1 MSKKRWEDIVSIE
14 EVPNLAFGLSEQRLR
29 ERLEEQL
36 VRYMRAEGEAPTIKA
51 IASAIARVVE
61 ADHLEM
67 AEQLE
72 RAGVR
77 LVP

>member
-1 MSKKRWEDIVSIE
+1 MSIE

-36 VRYMRAEGEAPTIKA
+36 VRYMHAEGEAPTINA
-51 IASAIARVVE
+51 IAAAIARVIE

-77 LVP
+77 LTP